1 MEFYETK
8 IGRSFLEHSLPEIIS
23 ALKRIACIKE
33 EELDLLKQSS
43 EKQKSITDKHVQEIG
58 IHSYVYLCYEENSRA
73 LYADAGNINHVYITD
88 DPEKAKQWF
97 RLAHQ
102 TAKQNGYHELS
113 VSELDDYIE
122 DFKNGKLRREYQD
135 CFVAPRPKEELFEIK
150 KDIHCLKN
158 VASKRKSRKKLE
170 QLRLVLRTWQE
181 SVGDVFPGEFNL
193 KQDDGRFERPLG
205 R

>member
-1 MEFYETK
+1 MKAVSSNTTMPLLKCILIDAQTNNIRFLSNDMELAIETSVSGTVLEKGTVAIDAKIFYEIIRKLPDDLIDFSTNERFIANIK
-8 IGRSFLEHSLPEIIS
+8 CGKAVFNIPAQDPSDFPYPPMIEKDYSLGLSQFTLKEMIRETIFSLNMLE
-23 ALKRIACIKE
+23 
-33 EELDLLKQSS
+33 
-43 EKQKSITDKHVQEIG
+43 
-58 IHSYVYLCYEENSRA
+58 N
-73 LYADAGNINHVYITD
+73 N
-88 DPEKAKQWF
+88 
-97 RLAHQ
+97 
-102 TAKQNGYHELS
+102 
-113 VSELDDYIE
+113 
-122 DFKNGKLRREYQD
+122 KLMTG
-135 CFVAPRPKEELFEIK
+135 ELFEIK

>member
-1 MEFYETK
+1 MLICLK
-8 IGRSFLEHSLPEIIS
+8 I
-23 ALKRIACIKE
+23 
-33 EELDLLKQSS
+33 
-43 EKQKSITDKHVQEIG
+43 
-58 IHSYVYLCYEENSRA
+58 
-73 LYADAGNINHVYITD
+73 
-88 DPEKAKQWF
+88 
-97 RLAHQ
+97 
-102 TAKQNGYHELS
+102 
-113 VSELDDYIE
+113 
-122 DFKNGKLRREYQD
+122 LRREYQD

>member
-23 ALKRIACIKE
+23 SLKRIACIKE

-122 DFKNGKLRREYQD
+122 DFKNGEHAGLWVY
-135 CFVAPRPKEELFEIK
+135 KEGNEDSELNYGICC
-150 KDIHCLKN
+150 D
-158 VASKRKSRKKLE
+158 R
-170 QLRLVLRTWQE
+170 
-181 SVGDVFPGEFNL
+181 FNL
-193 KQDDGRFERPLG
+193 KADIHLPSLFCCK
-205 R
+205 